1 MRAQVAVAGFFI
13 MWMMR
18 SVMTEMIRM
27 LWMRWSNIV
36 PSGFDSFF
44 DAEAETRATCREKS
58 KYLPP
63 IIGLLVT
70 LLAFVAML
78 VAVVKMRKRTV
89 VVVEVE
95 EYTLPPVIEEEEEE
109 EEEEETIPCYCE
121 VPMENC
127 IVCDEAFAKDLG
139 RQCDILEVEKDD
151 AEEDCE
157 VLENEVVPFE
167 RKKSKEL
174 EGIEEVLEAIDQK
187 LGDIDQRFEGI
198 NLELEGLDQELEG
211 EFEKKKE
218 MSANED
224 TDSSQKKEK

>member
-1 MRAQVAVAGFFI
+1 MSYNQKDHDVDDGDAFDPQDEVVKYGF
-13 MWMMR
+13 
-18 SVMTEMIRM
+18 
-27 LWMRWSNIV
+27 

-89 VVVEVE
+89 VVVEME

-109 EEEEETIPCYCE
+109 EETLPCYCE

-139 RQCDILEVEKDD
+139 RHCDILEVEKVD
-151 AEEDCE
+151 EEEKGCE
-157 VLENEVVPFE
+157 VLQKELAPCE

-211 EFEKKKE
+211 EFKKKE
-218 MSANED
+218 ESRDGDAHC
-224 TDSSQKKEK
+224 SQKK

>member
-1 MRAQVAVAGFFI
+1 M
-13 MWMMR
+13 
-18 SVMTEMIRM
+18 
-27 LWMRWSNIV
+27 NY

-44 DAEAETRATCREKS
+44 DAEEETRATCREKS

-70 LLAFVAML
+70 FLAFVAML

-109 EEEEETIPCYCE
+109 MIPCYCE

-139 RQCDILEVEKDD
+139 RQCDILEVEKGD
-151 AEEDCE
+151 EEEGCE
-157 VLENEVVPFE
+157 VLEKEVAPFE

-198 NLELEGLDQELEG
+198 NLKLEGLDQELEG
-211 EFEKKKE
+211 EFQKKKGN
-218 MSANED
+218 ANED
-224 TDSSQKKEK
+224 ADRSEKKDK

>member
-1 MRAQVAVAGFFI
+1 M
-13 MWMMR
+13 
-18 SVMTEMIRM
+18 
-27 LWMRWSNIV
+27 NY

-58 KYLPP
+58 KYLSP

-70 LLAFVAML
+70 FLAFVAML

-109 EEEEETIPCYCE
+109 EEMIPCYCE

-151 AEEDCE
+151 EEEGCE
-157 VLENEVVPFE
+157 TLEMEVAPFE

-211 EFEKKKE
+211 EFQKKD
-218 MSANED
+218 N
-224 TDSSQKKEK
+224 TDEGSSQKMEKKMTE

>member
-1 MRAQVAVAGFFI
+1 MVRIYICHIQRKTSI
-13 MWMMR
+13 NL
-18 SVMTEMIRM
+18 S
-27 LWMRWSNIV
+27 
-36 PSGFDSFF
+36 SGFDSFF

-58 KYLPP
+58 KYLSASL
-63 IIGLLVT
+63 IGILVS

-78 VAVVKMRKRTV
+78 VAVIKIRKRAE
-89 VVVEVE
+89 VVVEVEE
-95 EYTLPPVIEEEEEE
+95 EYTLPPVI

-139 RQCDILEVEKDD
+139 RQCDLEVEKGV
-151 AEEDCE
+151 EDQEAISE
-157 VLENEVVPFE
+157 VPEKEVEPCG

-211 EFEKKKE
+211 EAKKE
-218 MSANED
+218 ES
-224 TDSSQKKEK
+224 TKDSDAHSSYKKDM